1 MQIRLGP
8 LALEADPT
16 AARKN
21 EPMLADQ
28 AWQVYHAAPIGSPVE
43 LRAALVLV
51 CLASREL
58 VAPALAIAR
67 AVGYDVGALGGQLY
81 GVVKV
86 AGGVPS
92 NALQALKTLHPAQR
106 TPEAPPVDRHSDNDP
121 GAFGPR
127 PKRTTEEGAPP
138 EVP

>member
-1 MQIRLGP
+1 MQIRLGT
-8 LALEADPT
+8 LALEADPG

-28 AWQVYHAAPIGSPVE
+28 AWQVYQSSPSGSPLE

-51 CLASREL
+51 CLSSREL

-86 AGGVPS
+86 ANGTPS
-92 NALQALKTLHPAQR
+92 DALQALRTLHQGQRSTDAAPA
-106 TPEAPPVDRHSDNDP
+106 ERHSDDGP
-121 GAFGPR
+121 GGFGPR
-127 PKRTTEEGAPP
+127 PKRTEGDPP
-138 EVP
+138 VVP

>member
-1 MQIRLGP
+1 MQIRLGT
-8 LALEADPT
+8 LALEADPG

-28 AWQVYHAAPIGSPVE
+28 AWQVYQSSPSGSPLE

-51 CLASREL
+51 CLSSREL
-58 VAPALAIAR
+58 LSPSLTIAR
-67 AVGYDVGALGGQLY
+67 AVGYDVGSLGGHLY

-86 AGGVPS
+86 AGGTPS
-92 NALQALKTLHPAQR
+92 EALQALRTLHPSQR
-106 TPEAPPVDRHSDNDP
+106 TPDAEPVDRHSEDNP
-121 GAFGPR
+121 PAFGPR
-127 PKRTTEEGAPP
+127 PKRKEGASS

>member
-1 MQIRLGP
+1 MQIRLGA
-8 LALEADPT
+8 LALEADPG

-28 AWQVYHAAPIGSPVE
+28 AWQVYQAAPSGSPLE

-51 CLASREL
+51 CLSSREL
-58 VAPALAIAR
+58 LSPSLTIAR
-67 AVGYDVGALGGQLY
+67 AVGYDVGSLGGHLY

-86 AGGVPS
+86 AGGTPS
-92 NALQALKTLHPAQR
+92 EALQALRTLHPSQR
-106 TPEAPPVDRHSDNDP
+106 TPDAEPVDRHSEDNP
-121 GAFGPR
+121 PAFGPR
-127 PKRTTEEGAPP
+127 PKRKEGASS

>member
-1 MQIRLGP
+1 MQIRLGA
-8 LALEADPT
+8 LALEADPA
-16 AARKN
+16 AARKS

-28 AWQVYHAAPIGSPVE
+28 AWQVYRAAPSGSPVE

-58 VAPALAIAR
+58 VGPALDIAR

-86 AGGVPS
+86 AGGAPAE
-92 NALQALKTLHPAQR
+92 ALQALRTLHPAQR
-106 TPEAPPVDRHSDNDP
+106 SPETTPTDRHSDD
-121 GAFGPR
+121 GAGDFGPR
-127 PKRTTEEGAPP
+127 PRRTPEEGSPP
-138 EVP
+138 SVP

>member
-1 MQIRLGP
+1 MQIRLGT
-8 LALEADPT
+8 LALEADPG

-28 AWQVYHAAPIGSPVE
+28 AWQVYQSSPSGSPLE

-51 CLASREL
+51 CLSSREL
-58 VAPALAIAR
+58 LSPSLTIAR
-67 AVGYDVGALGGQLY
+67 AVGYDVGSLGGHLY

-86 AGGVPS
+86 AGGTPS
-92 NALQALKTLHPAQR
+92 EALEALRTLHPSQR
-106 TPEAPPVDRHSDNDP
+106 TPDAAQADRHSDDDP
-121 GAFGPR
+121 PAFGPR
-127 PKRTTEEGAPP
+127 PKRKEGTSP

>member
-1 MQIRLGP
+1 MQIRLGT
-8 LALEADPT
+8 LALEADPG

-28 AWQVYHAAPIGSPVE
+28 AWQVYQSSPSGSPLE

-51 CLASREL
+51 CLSSREL
-58 VAPALAIAR
+58 LSPALAIAR
-67 AVGYDVGALGGQLY
+67 AVGYDVGSLGGHLY

-86 AGGVPS
+86 AGGTPS
-92 NALQALKTLHPAQR
+92 EAMQALRTLHPAQR
-106 TPEAPPVDRHSDNDP
+106 TPAVAPADRHSDDEPP
-121 GAFGPR
+121 GFGPR
-127 PKRTTEEGAPP
+127 PKRKEGAST

>member
-1 MQIRLGP
+1 MQIRLGT
-8 LALEADPT
+8 LALEADPG

-28 AWQVYHAAPIGSPVE
+28 AWQVYQSSPSGSPLE

-51 CLASREL
+51 CLSSREL
-58 VAPALAIAR
+58 LSPALAIAR
-67 AVGYDVGALGGQLY
+67 AVGYDVGSLGGHLY

-86 AGGVPS
+86 AGGTPS
-92 NALQALKTLHPAQR
+92 EALQALRTLHPAQR
-106 TPEAPPVDRHSDNDP
+106 APDAAQADRHSDDEPP
-121 GAFGPR
+121 GFGPR
-127 PKRTTEEGAPP
+127 PKRKEGTPP

>member
-1 MQIRLGP
+1 MQIRLGA
-8 LALEADPT
+8 LALEADPG

-28 AWQVYHAAPIGSPVE
+28 AWQVYQAAPSGSPLE

-51 CLASREL
+51 CLSSREL
-58 VAPALAIAR
+58 LSPSLTIAR
-67 AVGYDVGALGGQLY
+67 AVGYDVGSLGGHLY

-86 AGGVPS
+86 AGGTPS
-92 NALQALKTLHPAQR
+92 EALQALRTLHPSQR
-106 TPEAPPVDRHSDNDP
+106 APDAAPADRHSDDDP
-121 GAFGPR
+121 AAFGPR
-127 PKRTTEEGAPP
+127 PKRKEGASS